1 MVNIMKQVIEL
12 NKEDIARLVAKE
24 FNVEEKQ
31 VSVCTKPVYYGYGIY
46 EHKEY
51 EVCVTVNK

>member
-1 MVNIMKQVIEL
+1 MKQIIEL
-12 NKEDIARLVAKE
+12 NKEDITRLVAKE

-31 VSVCTKPVYYGYGIY
+31 VSVFTKPVYCGYGIY

-51 EVCVTVNK
+51 EVCATVNK